1 MRETRTF
8 AVMLAA
14 TVIAAGLAGWFG
26 VQYGLRQRQAA
37 DLDTVLHREL
47 SLTQNQ
53 DKELEALEA
62 KFAVRRQGYEAEMR
76 AANSDLA
83 DALTHD
89 HTYGPSAQH
98 AIERFHK
105 AMMGL
110 QEETVR
116 HVLAMRAVLTP
127 DQTKTF
133 DAIIA
138 KNLAG
143 PAS

>member
-1 MRETRTF
+1 
-8 AVMLAA
+8 MLAA
-14 TVIAAGLAGWFG
+14 TIVAAGLAGWFG
-26 VQYGLRQRQAA
+26 VQYGLRQNQAS
-37 DLDTVLHREL
+37 DLDAILHRQL
-47 SLTQNQ
+47 SLTQGQ
-53 DKELEALEA
+53 DRQIETLEA
-62 KFAVRRQGYEAEMR
+62 KFAVRQNAYEAEMR

-83 DALTHD
+83 AAMTRD
-89 HTYGPSAQH
+89 HVYGPPAQQ

-127 DQTKTF
+127 DQAKTF

-143 PAS
+143 PAA